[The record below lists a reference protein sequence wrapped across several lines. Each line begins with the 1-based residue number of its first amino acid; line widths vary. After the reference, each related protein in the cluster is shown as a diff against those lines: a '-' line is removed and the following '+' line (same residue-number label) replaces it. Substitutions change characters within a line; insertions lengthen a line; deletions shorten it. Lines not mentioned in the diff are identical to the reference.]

1 MCQHFALAV
10 PTVITDAAA
19 CPVHSECFYG
29 FCMLTLVFVANICW
43 PSLSLLL
50 QTKLTEFQ
58 QSCSTKEDQLQHLAL
73 ELRSAQASASA
84 LAKVHEEKEQQL
96 QQQKTTLKQVQAQSS
111 IWP

>member
-1 MCQHFALAV
+1 MFLRLLHAYFGLCGQHL
-10 PTVITDAAA
+10 
-19 CPVHSECFYG
+19 
-29 FCMLTLVFVANICW
+29 L